1 MIQYNR
7 DPQQI
12 IPSSAVKIIGL
23 GGAGANM
30 LEQIALDGLDGAEL
44 LALNTDLRTL
54 NACLAREKVQ
64 LGVNLTKGLG
74 AGGDPELGHQAMLES
89 EEQVRALIKGR
100 RIVFLCTGLGGG
112 TGSGAAPI
120 VTRIAREEGAFVVV
134 FATMPF
140 AFEGRRRREQAETA
154 LNELAVLSNALVT
167 FDNNR
172 MGELVLAKQ
181 GIHEAF
187 AAADHM
193 ICESIKAV
201 IRLVIRPGLINVGLD
216 DLMSALRTNRSR
228 CLFGS
233 GIAAGKDRATKAL
246 RNALNSPLLD
256 QGTLLKNAQ
265 TVLVHLSGGEDL
277 TLFEIELLMQRLQKF
292 VPEKA
297 HVLFGAAIDPA
308 MGDSLSITLISAL
321 PEDSLAMAPREALS
335 RSSSESSF
343 LDPSQGFTSPA
354 ERQSAVAPALPA
366 DQWEQDE
373 EIETPAPVKIVAA
386 IKPPESEAIK
396 PKPAP
401 QPIVAFELEPGLEP
415 EPTTEPEPTPEPE
428 PGPEPEP
435 VIIPKLEP
443 EPVIIPKSEPAPS
456 PAPPVSSLSKFRKA
470 ATSMAAAITPS
481 LFDNERPFAEPD
493 YIAKTKEPEPPKP
506 DLGAFTFTEPELP
519 ADPEPEIED
528 AFEPEIQDEIPAEEE
543 SIDETP
549 GDIEEFAAEY
559 VEADEDPLPIEE
571 TELPDPPKPSF
582 IPLPKRRPSVPTR
595 WGSPKLK
602 EDPATFPDDL
612 LDDVELT
619 ETDYEPEAELPQAEP
634 QPPKLKLGIKAAG
647 PQNELSLESSPRGR
661 FEGESPNVF
670 EGEDLDL
677 PPFLRKKK

>member
-1 MIQYNR
+1 MIPYPR
-7 DPQQI
+7 DPQQT
-12 IPSSAVKIIGL
+12 IPTSAVKIIGL

-30 LEQIALDGLDGAEL
+30 LERIALDGMEGAEL
-44 LALNTDLRTL
+44 LALNTDVRTL
-54 NACLAREKVQ
+54 HACLAREKIQ

-89 EEQVRALIKGR
+89 EDQIRASIQGR

-140 AFEGRRRREQAETA
+140 AFEGKRRREQAETA

-233 GIAAGKDRATKAL
+233 GIATGKDRATKAL
-246 RNALNSPLLD
+246 KNALNSPLLD
-256 QGTLLKNAQ
+256 QGALLKDAQ
-265 TVLVHLSGGEDL
+265 TVLVHLAGGEDL
-277 TLFEIELLMQRLQKF
+277 TLFEIELLMQRLQKY

-297 HVLFGAAIDPA
+297 HVLFGAAVDPA

-321 PEDSLAMAPREALS
+321 PEDYLASAPRDSLS
-335 RSSSESSF
+335 HRTQENPI
-343 LDPSQGFTSPA
+343 LDPSQGFTA
-354 ERQSAVAPALPA
+354 APAR
-366 DQWEQDE
+366 
-373 EIETPAPVKIVAA
+373 PAPTPVAEP
-386 IKPPESEAIK
+386 IPFRIPEREAEPI
-396 PKPAP
+396 PAP
-401 QPIVAFELEPGLEP
+401 APDP
-415 EPTTEPEPTPEPE
+415 EPQVAE
-428 PGPEPEP
+428 
-435 VIIPKLEP
+435 
-443 EPVIIPKSEPAPS
+443 
-456 PAPPVSSLSKFRKA
+456 VSSLSKFRKPDTQ
-470 ATSMAAAITPS
+470 ATATAIPL

-493 YIAKTKEPEPPKP
+493 VPSSEKPAPKAFTP
-506 DLGAFTFTEPELP
+506 DLDAFTFVRDLETVVVIEEIEEEIFIEPQPVAEDVQERDLYEAADEP
-519 ADPEPEIED
+519 DPEPIE
-528 AFEPEIQDEIPAEEE
+528 AFEPPDAGFSTPVF
-543 SIDETP
+543 TP
-549 GDIEEFAAEY
+549 GPKRKSALAAPWGKPKPLGFPEDIEHVEPAKTAE
-559 VEADEDPLPIEE
+559 
-571 TELPDPPKPSF
+571 PDTHS
-582 IPLPKRRPSVPTR
+582 
-595 WGSPKLK
+595 
-602 EDPATFPDDL
+602 
-612 LDDVELT
+612 
-619 ETDYEPEAELPQAEP
+619 EAET
-634 QPPKLKLGIKAAG
+634 PKLKLGIKPNG
-647 PQNELSLESSPRGR
+647 PQSELSLDSAPRGR
-661 FEGESPNVF
+661 FEGETPNVF

>member
-1 MIQYNR
+1 MIPYTR
-7 DPQQI
+7 DPQQT
-12 IPSSAVKIIGL
+12 IPTSAVKIIGL

-30 LEQIALDGLDGAEL
+30 LERIALDGMEGAEL
-44 LALNTDLRTL
+44 LALNTDVRTL
-54 NACLAREKVQ
+54 AACLAREKIQ

-89 EEQVRALIKGR
+89 EDQIRASIKGR

-140 AFEGRRRREQAETA
+140 AFEGKRRREQAETS

-201 IRLVIRPGLINVGLD
+201 IRLVVRPGLINVGLD

-233 GIAAGKDRATKAL
+233 GIAEGKDRAAKAL
-246 RNALNSPLLD
+246 KNALNSPLLD
-256 QGTLLKNAQ
+256 QGALLKDAQ

-292 VPEKA
+292 VPDKA

-308 MGDSLSITLISAL
+308 MGESLSITLISAL
-321 PEDSLAMAPREALS
+321 PEDYLAMAPRDSLS
-335 RSSSESSF
+335 HRSPENPI
-343 LDPSQGFTSPA
+343 LDPSQGFTSPSAKIAALAA
-354 ERQSAVAPALPA
+354 EMAAEEDEPVKAFTKAPA
-366 DQWEQDE
+366 
-373 EIETPAPVKIVAA
+373 PAPARPVE
-386 IKPPESEAIK
+386 PMRQPEPE
-396 PKPAP
+396 PAP
-401 QPIVAFELEPGLEP
+401 QPAPA
-415 EPTTEPEPTPEPE
+415 
-428 PGPEPEP
+428 PEP
-435 VIIPKLEP
+435 VA
-443 EPVIIPKSEPAPS
+443 VS
-456 PAPPVSSLSKFRKA
+456 PLSKFRRA
-470 ATSMAAAITPS
+470 ATSVAAAAIPS
-481 LFDNERPFAEPD
+481 LFEDDRPFAEPD
-493 YIAKTKEPEPPKP
+493 YAAKAKEKPEPESAM
-506 DLGAFTFTEPELP
+506 DAFTFTEKKEPVAAEPEP
-519 ADPEPEIED
+519 EKEVVPEEVAAPEPEVEETVGGEQEETVYYSSADEPDPEPI
-528 AFEPEIQDEIPAEEE
+528 E
-543 SIDETP
+543 SIDPGETP
-549 GDIEEFAAEY
+549 RQ
-559 VEADEDPLPIEE
+559 
-571 TELPDPPKPSF
+571 PSTF
-582 IPLPKRRPSVPTR
+582 TPGPKRRPSLTAP
-595 WGSPKLK
+595 WGKPK
-602 EDPATFPDDL
+602 PVAFPDDIP
-612 LDDVELT
+612 DDQSEPLA
-619 ETDYEPEAELPQAEP
+619 EQEEPEAEPEREP
-634 QPPKLKLGIKAAG
+634 VTTPAAASEPEAPKLKLGIKAGG
-647 PQNELSLESSPRGR
+647 PQSELSLDSAPRGR
-661 FEGESPNVF
+661 FEGETPNVF

>member
-1 MIQYNR
+1 MIPYNR
-7 DPQQI
+7 DPQQM
-12 IPSSAVKIIGL
+12 IPTSAVKIVGL

-30 LEQIALDGLDGAEL
+30 LERIALDGLDGAEL
-44 LALNTDLRTL
+44 LALNTDVRTL
-54 NACLAREKVQ
+54 AACIAREKIQ

-74 AGGDPELGHQAMLES
+74 SGGDPELGHQAVLEA
-89 EEQVRALIKGR
+89 EEQIRASIKGR

-233 GIAAGKDRATKAL
+233 GLADGKDRASKAL
-246 RNALNSPLLD
+246 KNALNSPLLD
-256 QGTLLKNAQ
+256 QGALLKDAQ

-321 PEDSLAMAPREALS
+321 PEDSLAMAPRESLS
-335 RSSSESSF
+335 RSSPENPL
-343 LDPSQGFTSPA
+343 LDPSQGFTPA
-354 ERQSAVAPALPA
+354 AKKAPVSVAPEP
-366 DQWEQDE
+366 E
-373 EIETPAPVKIVAA
+373 EIEEEPAPAPAPAPKPVA
-386 IKPPESEAIK
+386 EAIL
-396 PKPAP
+396 
-401 QPIVAFELEPGLEP
+401 AFELNPPSEAKSTPSA
-415 EPTTEPEPTPEPE
+415 PTST
-428 PGPEPEP
+428 
-435 VIIPKLEP
+435 
-443 EPVIIPKSEPAPS
+443 
-456 PAPPVSSLSKFRKA
+456 LSKFRKA
-470 ATSMAAAITPS
+470 ATSIAAAAAPS

-493 YIAKTKEPEPPKP
+493 YSAKAKEEVPPES
-506 DLGAFTFTEPELP
+506 DLDAFTFSEPVAAEPEGAEMEPETEEEVAIVIEEESSNDPELP
-519 ADPEPEIED
+519 NEIYVEAEEDPEPIE
-528 AFEPEIQDEIPAEEE
+528 AVEPEITA
-543 SIDETP
+543 P
-549 GDIEEFAAEY
+549 GTF
-559 VEADEDPLPIEE
+559 V
-571 TELPDPPKPSF
+571 
-582 IPLPKRRPSVPTR
+582 PLPKRRPNIVAR
-595 WGSPKLK
+595 WGTPKPDA
-602 EDPATFPDDL
+602 EVAVIPDPREEVAEAAAEPVSQPTP
-612 LDDVELT
+612 
-619 ETDYEPEAELPQAEP
+619 PEAE
-634 QPPKLKLGIKAAG
+634 PPKLKLGVKTPG
-647 PQNELSLESSPRGR
+647 SQNELSLDSAPRGR

-670 EGEDLDL
+670 DGEDLDL

>member
-1 MIQYNR
+1 MIPYTR
-7 DPQQI
+7 DPQQT
-12 IPSSAVKIIGL
+12 IPTSAVKIIGL

-30 LEQIALDGLDGAEL
+30 LERIALDGLDGAEL

-54 NACLAREKVQ
+54 AACIAREKIQ
-64 LGVNLTKGLG
+64 LGTNLTKGLG
-74 AGGDPELGHQAMLES
+74 AGGDPDLGHQAVLEA
-89 EEQVRALIKGR
+89 EDQIRASIKGR

-140 AFEGRRRREQAETA
+140 AFEGRRRRDQAEA
-154 LNELAVLSNALVT
+154 SLNELAVLSNALVT

-201 IRLVIRPGLINVGLD
+201 IRLVVRPGLINVGLD

-233 GIAAGKDRATKAL
+233 GLASGKDRASRAL

-256 QGTLLKNAQ
+256 QGALLKDAQ

-297 HVLFGAAIDPA
+297 HVLFGAAVDPA

-321 PEDSLAMAPREALS
+321 PEDSLAMAPRDSLS
-335 RSSSESSF
+335 HGSPENPI
-343 LDPSQGFTSPA
+343 LDPSQGFTEPMKKIAPLAAESEPRSAAIAAKAVSGVAASTKPNVEQVQAFELYPA
-354 ERQSAVAPALPA
+354 TESAVA
-366 DQWEQDE
+366 
-373 EIETPAPVKIVAA
+373 T
-386 IKPPESEAIK
+386 
-396 PKPAP
+396 
-401 QPIVAFELEPGLEP
+401 
-415 EPTTEPEPTPEPE
+415 PTP
-428 PGPEPEP
+428 
-435 VIIPKLEP
+435 VSAVSKLR
-443 EPVIIPKSEPAPS
+443 KS
-456 PAPPVSSLSKFRKA
+456 PANI
-470 ATSMAAAITPS
+470 TAAAVPS

-493 YIAKTKEPEPPKP
+493 DPTQAQGGADPQPNLEALTFTESTTSEQEVIREEPEVEVAPQIEADVAFPDEPGPPNEIYVEAEEDPEPIEAIEPEPST
-506 DLGAFTFTEPELP
+506 LGGFT
-519 ADPEPEIED
+519 
-528 AFEPEIQDEIPAEEE
+528 
-543 SIDETP
+543 
-549 GDIEEFAAEY
+549 
-559 VEADEDPLPIEE
+559 
-571 TELPDPPKPSF
+571 
-582 IPLPKRRPSVPTR
+582 PLPKRRPSVVAR
-595 WGSPKLK
+595 WGGSKQVEPALAMAPSPFADDIS
-602 EDPATFPDDL
+602 EDEHEGLLAT
-612 LDDVELT
+612 VSASSQ
-619 ETDYEPEAELPQAEP
+619 PEIEA
-634 QPPKLKLGIKAAG
+634 PKLKLGIKSHG
-647 PQNELSLESSPRGR
+647 SQNELSLDSTPRGR
-661 FEGESPNVF
+661 FEGEKPNVF

>member
-1 MIQYNR
+1 MIPYSR
-7 DPQQI
+7 DPHQT
-12 IPSSAVKIIGL
+12 IPTSAVKIIGL

-30 LEQIALDGLDGAEL
+30 LERIALDGMEGAEL
-44 LALNTDLRTL
+44 LALNTDVRTL
-54 NACLAREKVQ
+54 AACLAREKIQ

-74 AGGDPELGHQAMLES
+74 AGGDPELGHQAILES
-89 EEQVRALIKGR
+89 EEQVRASIKGR

-140 AFEGRRRREQAETA
+140 AFEGKRRREQAETA

-246 RNALNSPLLD
+246 KNALNSPLLD
-256 QGTLLKNAQ
+256 QGSLLKDAQ

-292 VPEKA
+292 VPAKA
-297 HVLFGAAIDPA
+297 HILFGAAVDPA
-308 MGDSLSITLISAL
+308 MGESLSITLISAL
-321 PEDSLAMAPREALS
+321 PEDHLATAPRDSLS
-335 RSSSESSF
+335 HRSQENPI
-343 LDPSQGFTSPA
+343 LDPSQGFT
-354 ERQSAVAPALPA
+354 AP
-366 DQWEQDE
+366 
-373 EIETPAPVKIVAA
+373 PVKVV
-386 IKPPESEAIK
+386 EAI
-396 PKPAP
+396 A
-401 QPIVAFELEPGLEP
+401 QLEE
-415 EPTTEPEPTPEPE
+415 EPTPEPVRAAQ
-428 PGPEPEP
+428 PPPP
-435 VIIPKLEP
+435 PP
-443 EPVIIPKSEPAPS
+443 SEPT
-456 PAPPVSSLSKFRKA
+456 PVSSLSKFRK
-470 ATSMAAAITPS
+470 TVAAAIPS
-481 LFDNERPFAEPD
+481 LFENERPFAEPD
-493 YIAKTKEPEPPKP
+493 EPATEQATPDLDAFTFVSEIASEPEAAPEAPASYADAEEPDPEPIEADEAWKTASAVHSFTPGPKRKPPLTAPWGKPKVAEFPEDILEDGPDP
-506 DLGAFTFTEPELP
+506 DLGVEPETV
-519 ADPEPEIED
+519 AASAEPE
-528 AFEPEIQDEIPAEEE
+528 
-543 SIDETP
+543 
-549 GDIEEFAAEY
+549 
-559 VEADEDPLPIEE
+559 
-571 TELPDPPKPSF
+571 
-582 IPLPKRRPSVPTR
+582 
-595 WGSPKLK
+595 
-602 EDPATFPDDL
+602 
-612 LDDVELT
+612 
-619 ETDYEPEAELPQAEP
+619 
-634 QPPKLKLGIKAAG
+634 PPKLKLGIKPSG
-647 PQNELSLESSPRGR
+647 SQSELSLDSAPRGR
-661 FEGESPNVF
+661 FEGETPNVF